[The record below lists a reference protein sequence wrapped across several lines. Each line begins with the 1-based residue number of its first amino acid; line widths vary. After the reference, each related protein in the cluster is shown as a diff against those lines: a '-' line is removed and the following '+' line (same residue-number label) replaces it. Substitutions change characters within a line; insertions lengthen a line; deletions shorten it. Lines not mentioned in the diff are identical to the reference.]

1 MSCADQSSLDLFTI
15 ARSFWYRYRLRRERR
30 MQRLAL
36 LELEDRLLSDI
47 GVSREQAAREAR
59 KRGPRLIC

>member
-15 ARSFWYRYRLRRERR
+15 ARSLWQRYRAGRERR
-30 MQRLAL
+30 KQRLAL
-36 LELEDRLLSDI
+36 LELEDRMLSDI

-59 KRGPRLIC
+59 KKGFRMIC